1 MDAWRDLAIG
11 RRASR
16 EPPGLLLRS
25 RTMSGEVR
33 IERDG
38 AIAYLVFD
46 QEKRRNAITVDMW
59 EAIPSAVETL
69 QRDSDVRVIVMRGAG
84 REAFVS
90 GADISEFE
98 STRTGD
104 AGPSYDS
111 MTARAF
117 GALQSL
123 EKPLLASIHGFCIGG
138 GAAIALTADLRY
150 AADDARFAVPPARL
164 GLGYH
169 TAGIRALIRVVGF
182 PSTAD
187 LLFTA
192 RRVDAHEARRIGL
205 VNEVFAK
212 DALDETVGELATTIA
227 NNAPLTLRSAKISL
241 QELAKLETERD
252 KSRIED
258 SIERC
263 YQSEDF
269 KEGVRA
275 FLEKRKPRF
284 RGE

>member
-1 MDAWRDLAIG
+1 
-11 RRASR
+11 
-16 EPPGLLLRS
+16 
-25 RTMSGEVR
+25 MSGQVR

-38 AIAYLVFD
+38 SIARLVFD
-46 QEKRRNAITVDMW
+46 HEERRNAITVDMW
-59 EAIPSAVETL
+59 DAIPGAVEAL
-69 QRDSDVRVIVMRGAG
+69 QADPEVRVVVMRGTG
-84 REAFVS
+84 SEAFVS

-98 STRTGD
+98 QTRTGN
-104 AGPSYDS
+104 AGREYDV

-117 GALQSL
+117 AALRAL
-123 EKPLLASIHGFCIGG
+123 EKPLIASIHGFCIGG

-150 AADDARFAVPPARL
+150 AAEDARFAVPPARL

-182 PSTAD
+182 SETAD

-192 RRVDAHEARRIGL
+192 RRVPADEARHIGL

-212 DALDETVGELATTIA
+212 DVLDEAVDSIA
-227 NNAPLTLRSAKISL
+227 HDIADNAPLTIRSAKITL
-241 QELAKLETERD
+241 QELAKLEANHDTH
-252 KSRIED
+252 RINE
-258 SIERC
+258 SIEQC

-284 RGE
+284 EGR

>member
-1 MDAWRDLAIG
+1 
-11 RRASR
+11 
-16 EPPGLLLRS
+16 
-25 RTMSGEVR
+25 MSGELR
-33 IERDG
+33 IEKDG
-38 AIAYLVFD
+38 SIAQLVFD
-46 QEKRRNAITVDMW
+46 HAERRNAITVDMW
-59 EAIPSAVETL
+59 EAIPGAVHDVQDDPE
-69 QRDSDVRVIVMRGAG
+69 VRVVLMRGAG
-84 REAFVS
+84 SEAFVS

-98 STRTGD
+98 KTRTGSSGREYD
-104 AGPSYDS
+104 A

-117 GALQSL
+117 AALQGL
-123 EKPLLASIHGFCIGG
+123 DKPLVALIHGFCIGG

-150 AADDARFAVPPARL
+150 AADDALFAVPPARL

-169 TAGIRALIRVVGF
+169 TAGIRALIRTVGF
-182 PSTAD
+182 SETAN

-192 RRVDAHEARRIGL
+192 RRVRADEARHIGL

-212 DALDETVGELATTIA
+212 DVLDERVEAIA
-227 NNAPLTLRSAKISL
+227 HQIAENAPLTIRSAKISL

-252 KSRIED
+252 NPRIAE

-269 KEGVRA
+269 REGVRA

-284 RGE
+284 NGR

>member
-1 MDAWRDLAIG
+1 
-11 RRASR
+11 
-16 EPPGLLLRS
+16 
-25 RTMSGEVR
+25 MSGDVK

-38 AIAYLVFD
+38 AIAHLVFD
-46 QEKRRNAITVDMW
+46 HAERRNAITVDMW
-59 EAIPSAVETL
+59 EAIPGAVQTL
-69 QRDSDVRVIVMRGAG
+69 QDDSRIRVVVMRGAG

-90 GADISEFE
+90 GADISELE
-98 STRTGD
+98 RTRTGN
-104 AGPSYDS
+104 AGPSYDA

-117 GALQSL
+117 AALRGL
-123 EKPLLASIHGFCIGG
+123 EKPLIAAIHGFCIGG
-138 GAAIALTADLRY
+138 GAALALTADLRY

-169 TAGIRALIRVVGF
+169 TTGIRALIRVVGF
-182 PSTAD
+182 SPTAD
-187 LLFTA
+187 LLFTG
-192 RRVDAHEARRIGL
+192 RRVDAAEARRIGL

-212 DALDETVGELATTIA
+212 DALDGNVDVLAHSIA
-227 NNAPLTLRSAKISL
+227 DNAPLTVRSAKITL
-241 QELAKLETERD
+241 QELTKLENERD
-252 KSRIED
+252 TARIQQ

-275 FLEKRKPRF
+275 FLGKRKPRF

>member
-1 MDAWRDLAIG
+1 
-11 RRASR
+11 
-16 EPPGLLLRS
+16 
-25 RTMSGEVR
+25 MSGEVR

-38 AIAYLVFD
+38 PIARMVFD
-46 QEKRRNAITVDMW
+46 HEARRNAITVDMW
-59 EAIPSAVETL
+59 RAIPEAVRET
-69 QRDSDVRVIVMRGAG
+69 QEDSSIRVVIMRGAG
-84 REAFVS
+84 AEAFVS

-98 STRTGD
+98 ETRTGN
-104 AGPSYDS
+104 AGREYDS

-117 GALQSL
+117 DALRALS
-123 EKPLLASIHGFCIGG
+123 KPLIASIHGFCIGG

-169 TAGIRALIRVVGF
+169 TAGIRALVRTVGF
-182 PSTAD
+182 SETAN

-192 RRVDAHEARRIGL
+192 RRVSAAEARRIGL

-212 DALDETVGELATTIA
+212 DVLDEAVDQLAHTIA
-227 NNAPLTLRSAKISL
+227 DNAPLTVQSAKITL
-241 QELAKLETERD
+241 QELANLEAERD
-252 KSRIED
+252 TDRIAE

-269 KEGVRA
+269 QEGVQA

-284 RGE
+284 QGR

>member
-1 MDAWRDLAIG
+1 
-11 RRASR
+11 
-16 EPPGLLLRS
+16 
-25 RTMSGEVR
+25 MSGEVR

-38 AIAYLVFD
+38 PIARMVFD
-46 QEKRRNAITVDMW
+46 HEQRRNAITVDMW
-59 EAIPSAVETL
+59 EAIPGAVREA
-69 QRDSDVRVIVMRGAG
+69 QDDPKIRVVVMRGAG
-84 REAFVS
+84 SEAFVS

-98 STRTGD
+98 ETRTGS
-104 AGPSYDS
+104 AGPAYDQ

-117 GALQSL
+117 TALRSL
-123 EKPLLASIHGFCIGG
+123 EKPLIALIHGFCIGG

-169 TAGIRALIRVVGF
+169 TAGIRALIRTVGF
-182 PSTAD
+182 SETAD

-192 RRVDAHEARRIGL
+192 RRVSAEEARRIGL

-212 DALDETVGELATTIA
+212 DVADEAVDQIAHTMA
-227 NNAPLTLRSAKISL
+227 NNAPLTIRSAKISL
-241 QELAKLETERD
+241 QELAKLEVERD
-252 KSRIED
+252 DDRIKA

-284 RGE
+284 QGR

>member
-1 MDAWRDLAIG
+1 
-11 RRASR
+11 
-16 EPPGLLLRS
+16 
-25 RTMSGEVR
+25 MSGEVR

-38 AIAYLVFD
+38 PVARLVFD
-46 QEKRRNAITVDMW
+46 HEKRRNAITADMW
-59 EAIPSAVETL
+59 EAIPEAVQTL
-69 QRDSDVRVIVMRGAG
+69 QEDLSVRAVIMRGAG
-84 REAFVS
+84 SEAFVS

-98 STRTGD
+98 KTRTGNAGRAYD
-104 AGPSYDS
+104 A

-117 GALQSL
+117 AALQGL
-123 EKPLLASIHGFCIGG
+123 EKPLVALIHGFCIGG

-169 TAGIRALIRVVGF
+169 TAGIRALIRTVGF
-182 PSTAD
+182 SETAD

-192 RRVDAHEARRIGL
+192 RRLTAAEACRIGL

-212 DALDETVGELATTIA
+212 DILDESIDQLAHRIA
-227 NNAPLTLRSAKISL
+227 ANAPLTIQSAKITL

-252 KSRIED
+252 AARINR

-269 KEGVRA
+269 AEGVRA

-284 RGE
+284 TGR

>member
-1 MDAWRDLAIG
+1 
-11 RRASR
+11 
-16 EPPGLLLRS
+16 
-25 RTMSGEVR
+25 MSGEVT

-38 AIAYLVFD
+38 AIARMVFD
-46 QEKRRNAITVDMW
+46 HEARRNAITVDMW
-59 EAIPSAVETL
+59 EAIPRVVGEL
-69 QRDSDVRVIVMRGAG
+69 QDDPRVRVVVMRGAG
-84 REAFVS
+84 SEAFVS

-98 STRTGD
+98 QNRTGD
-104 AGPSYDS
+104 AGRNYDA

-117 GALQSL
+117 AALQGL
-123 EKPLLASIHGFCIGG
+123 EKPLLACVHGFCIGG
-138 GAAIALTADLRY
+138 GAAIAMTADLRY
-150 AADDARFAVPPARL
+150 AAEDARFAVPPARL

-182 PSTAD
+182 SETAD

-192 RRVDAHEARRIGL
+192 RRVDAKEARHIGL

-212 DALDETVGELATTIA
+212 ELLDEAVEEIAHTIA
-227 NNAPLTLRSAKISL
+227 DNAPLTIRSAKMTL
-241 QELAKLETERD
+241 QELAKLESERD
-252 KSRIED
+252 LDRIHA

-269 KEGVRA
+269 KEGVQA
-275 FLEKRKPRF
+275 FLQKRKPQF

>member
-1 MDAWRDLAIG
+1 
-11 RRASR
+11 
-16 EPPGLLLRS
+16 
-25 RTMSGEVR
+25 MSGELR

-38 AIAYLVFD
+38 PIARLVFD
-46 QEKRRNAITVDMW
+46 HEKRRNAITVDMW
-59 EAIPSAVETL
+59 EAIPEAVREV
-69 QRDSDVRVIVMRGAG
+69 QQDPEVRVVIMRGAG
-84 REAFVS
+84 SEAFVS

-98 STRTGD
+98 KTRTGG
-104 AGPSYDS
+104 AGRDYDQ

-117 GALQSL
+117 AALRGL
-123 EKPLLASIHGFCIGG
+123 EKPLVALIHGFCIGG

-169 TAGIRALIRVVGF
+169 TAGIRALIRTVGF
-182 PSTAD
+182 SETAD
-187 LLFTA
+187 LVFTA
-192 RRVDAHEARRIGL
+192 RRVSAEEARRIGL

-212 DALDETVGELATTIA
+212 DVLDEAVDQIA
-227 NNAPLTLRSAKISL
+227 HTMAGNAPLTIRSAKISL
-241 QELAKLETERD
+241 QELAKLEAERD
-252 KSRIED
+252 TDRINE

-284 RGE
+284 EGK

>member
-1 MDAWRDLAIG
+1 
-11 RRASR
+11 
-16 EPPGLLLRS
+16 
-25 RTMSGEVR
+25 MSGEVT

-38 AIAYLVFD
+38 AIARMVFD
-46 QEKRRNAITVDMW
+46 HEARRNAITVDMW
-59 EAIPSAVETL
+59 EAIPRVVGEL
-69 QRDSDVRVIVMRGAG
+69 QDDPRVRVVVMRGAG
-84 REAFVS
+84 SEAFVS

-98 STRTGD
+98 QNRTGD
-104 AGPSYDS
+104 AGRNYDA

-117 GALQSL
+117 AALQGL
-123 EKPLLASIHGFCIGG
+123 EKPLLACVHGFCIGG

-150 AADDARFAVPPARL
+150 AAEDARFAVPPARL

-182 PSTAD
+182 SETAD

-192 RRVDAHEARRIGL
+192 RRVDAKEARHIGL

-212 DALDETVGELATTIA
+212 ELLDEAVEEIAHTIA
-227 NNAPLTLRSAKISL
+227 DNAPLTIRSAKMTL
-241 QELAKLETERD
+241 QELAKLESERD
-252 KSRIED
+252 LDRIHA

-269 KEGVRA
+269 KEGVQA
-275 FLEKRKPRF
+275 FLQKRKPQF

>member
-1 MDAWRDLAIG
+1 
-11 RRASR
+11 
-16 EPPGLLLRS
+16 
-25 RTMSGEVR
+25 MSGEVR

-38 AIAYLVFD
+38 PLARLVFD
-46 QEKRRNAITVDMW
+46 HEKRRNAITVDMW
-59 EAIPSAVETL
+59 QAIPDAVRRL
-69 QRDSDVRVIVMRGAG
+69 QSEDEVRVVVMRGAG
-84 REAFVS
+84 TEAFVS

-98 STRTGD
+98 QTRTGNAGREYD
-104 AGPSYDS
+104 A

-117 GALQSL
+117 AALRKL
-123 EKPLLASIHGFCIGG
+123 EKPLIAAIHGFCIGG

-169 TAGIRALIRVVGF
+169 TAGVRALIRVVGF
-182 PSTAD
+182 SEAANM
-187 LLFTA
+187 LFTA
-192 RRVDAHEARRIGL
+192 RRVSADEARHIGL
-205 VNEVFAK
+205 VNEVYAK
-212 DALDETVGELATTIA
+212 DVLDEAVEQTARTIA
-227 NNAPLTLRSAKISL
+227 ENAPLTIQSAKITL

-252 KSRIED
+252 TDRIQH

-284 RGE
+284 QGR